1 MSNRSLPH
9 IQDYANLSLPEV
21 VASPTQLAE
30 LLEVLAS
37 EPVVAVDTESNSLYA
52 YGEQVCL
59 IQFSVPDTDYV
70 VDPLAGLDM
79 SLLAGFFADPEIQKV
94 FHAAEYDVVC
104 LKRDFDFR
112 FANLF
117 DTMWGARILG
127 WPHVGLGDVLREHF
141 GARTKK
147 RYQRYNWGR
156 RPLDPEALIYAA
168 MDTHYLLPLRRLQAK
183 TLKEHGRMREARE
196 VFDEVAASEPSF
208 RAFDPEDFWRVKGA
222 HDLDGRG
229 QAVLQALFV
238 WRDRVARRRDQPHF
252 KVLGNRTLLALAE
265 AQPRT
270 LEELA
275 SVNGMRPA
283 QLRRYAKDLLKAIKR
298 GAGGELPEPPQPPP
312 RHSETE
318 VTCFQELRAW
328 RKQVAAD
335 RGVDPDVIIG
345 NAVLWALAEQ
355 HPRTISELQNIE
367 GWGPWRQKTYGE
379 AILEVLAGS

>member
-1 MSNRSLPH
+1 MSNRPLSPIQDHASLP
-9 IQDYANLSLPEV
+9 LPEM
-21 VASPTQLAE
+21 VASSTQLAE
-30 LLEVLAS
+30 LLKVLSS

-52 YGEQVCL
+52 YEERVCL
-59 IQFSVPDTDYV
+59 IQFSVPGTDYV

-127 WPHVGLGDVLREHF
+127 WSHVGLGDILREHF
-141 GARTKK
+141 GVRTKK

-168 MDTHYLLPLRRLQAK
+168 MDTHYLLPLRRLQAEA
-183 TLKEHGRMREARE
+183 LKEGVHMEEAWE
-196 VFDEVAASEPSF
+196 VFAEIAASEPSF
-208 RAFDPEDFWRVKGA
+208 RAFDPQDFWRIKGA

-238 WRDRVARRRDQPHF
+238 WRDRMAHRRDQPHF
-252 KVLGNRTLLALAE
+252 KVLNNRTLLALAE
-265 AQPRT
+265 ARPRT

-283 QLRRYAKDLLKAIKR
+283 QLHRYGKDLIKTIER
-298 GAGGELPEPPQPPP
+298 GARGELPEPPQPPP

-318 VTCFQELRAW
+318 VTRFKELRAW

-355 HPRTISELQNIE
+355 PPRTVGELQSIE

-379 AILEVLAGS
+379 AILEVLADS

>member
-1 MSNRSLPH
+1 MNNRPLLPV
-9 IQDYANLSLPEV
+9 QDYAKPPLPEV
-21 VASPTQLAE
+21 VASPIQLAK
-30 LLEVLAS
+30 LLEVLTS

-52 YGEQVCL
+52 YEEQVCL
-59 IQFSVPDTDYV
+59 IQFSVPGIDYV

-79 SLLAGFFADPEIQKV
+79 SLLAGFFADPGIQKV

-104 LKRDFDFR
+104 LKRDFDFH

-127 WPHVGLGDVLREHF
+127 WSHVGLGDVLREHF
-141 GARTKK
+141 GVRTKK

-168 MDTHYLLPLRRLQAK
+168 MDTHYLLPLRRLQAESLEGHK
-183 TLKEHGRMREARE
+183 HMKEARE
-196 VFDEVAASEPSF
+196 VFDEIAASEPSF
-208 RAFDPEDFWRVKGA
+208 RDFDADDFWRVKGA

-238 WRDRVARRRDQPHF
+238 WRDQVARRRNRPHF
-252 KVLGNRTLLALAE
+252 KVLGNRTLMALAE
-265 AQPRT
+265 ARPRT
-270 LEELA
+270 LEDLA
-275 SVNGMRPA
+275 SVNGIRPT
-283 QLRRYAKDLLKAIKR
+283 QLHRYSKDLLKAIRR
-298 GAGGELPEPPQPPP
+298 GVEGELPEPPQPPP
-312 RHSETE
+312 RHSEAE
-318 VTCFQELRAW
+318 VTRFKELRAW

-335 RGVDPDVIIG
+335 RGVDPDVIIS

-355 HPRTISELQNIE
+355 APRSVVEWQSMG

-379 AILEVLAGS
+379 AILDVLADL

>member
-1 MSNRSLPH
+1 MSNRPLSP
-9 IQDYANLSLPEV
+9 IQDYANLPLPEV
-21 VASPTQLAE
+21 VDSPTQLAE
-30 LLEVLAS
+30 LLEVLTG

-59 IQFSVPDTDYV
+59 IQFSVHGTDYV

-79 SLLAGFFADPEIQKV
+79 SLLAGFFADPKIQKV

-104 LKRDFDFR
+104 LKRDFGFR

-127 WPHVGLGDVLREHF
+127 WAHVGLGDVLREHF
-141 GARTKK
+141 GVRTKK

-168 MDTHYLLPLRRLQAK
+168 MDTHYLLPLRRLQAES
-183 TLKEHGRMREARE
+183 LKERGHVEEARE
-196 VFDEVAASEPSF
+196 AFDEIAASEPSF
-208 RAFDPEDFWRVKGA
+208 RAFDPQGFWRIKGA

-238 WRDRVARRRDQPHF
+238 WRDHVARRRDRPHF
-252 KVLGNRTLLALAE
+252 KVLGSRTLLELAE

-275 SVNGMRPA
+275 SVNGMRPI
-283 QLRRYAKDLLKAIKR
+283 QLRRYGKSLLKAIKR
-298 GAGGELPEPPQPPP
+298 GAEGEPPEHPHPPP
-312 RHSETE
+312 RHSEAE
-318 VTCFQELRAW
+318 VTRFKELRAW

-335 RGVDPDVIIG
+335 RGVDPDVIIS

-355 HPRTISELQNIE
+355 HPRSVGELQAIE
-367 GWGPWRQKTYGE
+367 DWGPWRQKTYGE
-379 AILEVLAGS
+379 AILEVLADL

>member
-1 MSNRSLPH
+1 MNNRPLSS
-9 IQDYANLSLPEV
+9 IQDYANLLLPEV
-21 VASPTQLAE
+21 VASPAQLAK
-30 LLEVLAS
+30 LLEVLAG

-59 IQFSVPDTDYV
+59 IQFSVPGTDYV

-104 LKRDFDFR
+104 LKRDFDFH

-127 WPHVGLGDVLREHF
+127 WSHVGLGDVLREHF

-156 RPLDPEALIYAA
+156 RPLDPEALVYAA
-168 MDTHYLLPLRRLQAK
+168 MDTHYLLPLCWLQAK
-183 TLKEHGRMREARE
+183 SLKEQGHMEEAWE
-196 VFDEVAASEPSF
+196 VFDEIAASEPSF

-222 HDLDGRG
+222 YDLDRCG
-229 QAVLQALFV
+229 QAVLRALFV
-238 WRDRVARRRDQPHF
+238 WRDRVARRRDRPHF
-252 KVLGNRTLLALAE
+252 KVIGNRTLMALAE
-265 AQPRT
+265 ARPHT

-275 SVNGMRPA
+275 SVNGLRPA
-283 QLRRYAKDLLKAIKR
+283 QLHRYGKDLLKAIER
-298 GAGGELPEPPQPPP
+298 GARGEFPEPPQPPP

-318 VTCFQELRAW
+318 VTRFKGLRAW

-335 RGVDPDVIIG
+335 RGVGPDVVVS
-345 NAVLWALAEQ
+345 NAVLWALAER
-355 HPRTISELQNIE
+355 HPCTVGELQSIE

-379 AILEVLAGS
+379 AILELLADL